1 MAKSAN
7 KKSKKK
13 IFPFIMGG
21 IVLILLLVGVTK
33 FQYALHHEETDDA
46 QVEGNI
52 SPIAP
57 RLSGYI
63 QDIRVVENQAVK
75 AGDTLIILDNRD
87 LLVRVAQA
95 EAGLE
100 NAKAALLVAQANTR
114 SSRSTV
120 ASSGANIETA
130 RVKVWQANQDFK
142 RYSNLIK
149 DGSITQQQFDAAKAA
164 KDVAEAQLKLAIR
177 QQETSTTGTDAV
189 SNQIAVAEAQVKLR
203 QSELDFANLQLSYA
217 TITAPASGFI
227 AKKSIQVGQLVQAG
241 QALCAIVKDNQVWVT
256 ANFKETQI
264 GKMKVGQSAVVKAD
278 AFPGKEFKGEIE
290 SFAPATGAKFSLL
303 PPDNASGNFV
313 KVVQRIPVRIRL
325 NNDPELQ
332 NLRSGMNV
340 KAIINLK

>member
-1 MAKSAN
+1 MTKSAD
-7 KKSKKK
+7 KKSNKK

-21 IVLILLLVGVTK
+21 IVLVLLIVGVTK
-33 FQYALHHEETDDA
+33 FQYAINHEETDDA

-52 SPIAP
+52 SPMAARI
-57 RLSGYI
+57 SGYI
-63 QDIRVVENQAVK
+63 QDIKIIENQAVHE
-75 AGDTLIILDNRD
+75 GDTLVLLDNRD

-100 NAKAALLVAQANTR
+100 TAKAALTVAQANTQ
-114 SSRSTV
+114 SSRSATAGSSANV
-120 ASSGANIETA
+120 EASKA
-130 RVKVWQANQDFK
+130 RAWQAREDFK

-149 DGSITQQQFDAAKAA
+149 DGSVTQQQFDAAKAA
-164 KDVAEAQLKLAIR
+164 KDATEAQLKLAIR
-177 QQETSTTGTDAV
+177 QQETSASGSDA
-189 SNQIAVAEAQVKLR
+189 SSSQIAVAVAQVKQR
-203 QSELDFANLQLSYA
+203 QSELDFAKLQLSYA

-241 QALCAIVKDNQVWVT
+241 QALFAIVKDNQVWVT

-264 GKMKVGQSAVVKAD
+264 EKMKVGQSATIKAD
-278 AFPGKEFKGEIE
+278 AFPGKEFKGEVE
-290 SFAPATGAKFSLL
+290 SFSPATGAKFALL

-325 NNDPELQ
+325 LEDKDLQ